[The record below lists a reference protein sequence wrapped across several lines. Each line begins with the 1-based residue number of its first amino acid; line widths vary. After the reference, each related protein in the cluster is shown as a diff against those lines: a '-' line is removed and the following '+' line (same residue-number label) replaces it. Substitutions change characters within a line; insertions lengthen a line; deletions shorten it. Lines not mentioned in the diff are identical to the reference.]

1 MDKIKQLFQ
10 TKDSRRGSY
19 SIAVTAVVIGIVIL
33 FNLLV
38 AQLPQKIRQIDISDT
53 NIYEISSKSQKL
65 LKNLKNDVNLYVIAE
80 KGSTDD
86 RIKTFINKYASP
98 SGRLIVE

>member
-10 TKDSRRGSY
+10 TKNSRRGSY

-38 AQLPQKIRQIDISDT
+38 AQLP
-53 NIYEISSKSQKL
+53 
-65 LKNLKNDVNLYVIAE
+65 
-80 KGSTDD
+80 
-86 RIKTFINKYASP
+86 
-98 SGRLIVE
+98 